1 MSTGATAGGAAHQL
15 HMRGTL
21 DFHLNMGSVRTYWR
35 YQNTPHTNFATEPIT
50 QPFENTPQWNGQTAN
65 ASINRTGDL
74 LHRMYCVI
82 DLPPICAYANSG
94 SSTLT
99 QFAYISTTA
108 GSAAQTY
115 SYYNQYDELFSGM
128 QRGIEG
134 YWVHWTDAIGYAMLQ
149 EVQLSVGAHIV
160 DRFSCEY
167 LYCWEE
173 LTGQTGKRCWDMVG
187 RFNTIVERILFARAG
202 GRLHVP
208 LPFWFTQVT
217 GNALSLITLHYNIV
231 KVHITFTNLAKL
243 LVVSN
248 QDVLVYKSN
257 RTDTGTSIPVTDGT
271 SSGSLLVA
279 SDCTAYLQS
288 EMVYLDMPERTSFQ
302 QGEFDC
308 LMTGVQTERRTI
320 ASGSTADINLPFNF
334 PVSEIIIAGR
344 MAGNTVGNRTFE
356 FGRGIPT
363 SITSLGGAATYGG
376 VKLSRPMCPIQAEGK
391 FDWQGQDYGAVRGM
405 SAGSGNAANGLGMT
419 DTRGQWSLFDRL
431 IVNADPFVEM
441 TLFINHSQRMAP
453 QPANYFRQVQPFQ
466 HHSRIPTNY
475 IYVMSF
481 SLFPEEANASGSLNF
496 SKLDNATLRVRIHPD
511 CVGYEMEVFC
521 FARYWN
527 IFSYTRGVGGARYRA

>member
-50 QPFENTPQWNGQTAN
+50 QPFDNAPQWNGQTAN

-82 DLPPICAYANSG
+82 DLPPICAYSNNTG
-94 SSTLT
+94 TSTNT
-99 QFAYISTTA
+99 QYAYIN
-108 GSAAQTY
+108 SAHATSALQSY
-115 SYYNQYDELFSGM
+115 SYYNSYDELFAGL

-134 YWVHWTDAIGYAMLQ
+134 YWCHWTDAIGYAMLQ
-149 EVQLSVGAHIV
+149 EVQLSVGSHIV
-160 DRFSCEY
+160 DRFSCEF

-173 LTGQTGKRCWDMVG
+173 LTGQSGKRCWDMVG
-187 RFNTIVERILFARAG
+187 RFNSIIDRILFARSG

-243 LVVSN
+243 IIVSN
-248 QDVLVYKSN
+248 QDVAVYKAA
-257 RTDTGTSIPVTDGT
+257 TTHTGASIPVTTGV
-271 SSGSLLVA
+271 SSGTLLTA

-320 ASGSTADINLPFNF
+320 ASGSNADIILPFNF
-334 PVSEIIIAGR
+334 PVSEIIVAGR

-363 SITSLGGAATYGG
+363 SPNALGGALTYGG
-376 VKLSRPMCPIQAEGK
+376 ANLSKPMYPIQTEGTS
-391 FDWQGQDYGAVRGM
+391 DYQGQDYGAVRGI
-405 SAGSGNAANGLGMT
+405 SAGSGNGMVDTLG
-419 DTRGQWSLFDRL
+419 QFSLWNRL
-431 IVNADPFVEM
+431 IVGADPFVEM

-466 HHSRIPTNY
+466 HHSRIPANY

-521 FARYWN
+521 FAKYWN

>member
-1 MSTGATAGGAAHQL
+1 MSTGATSGGAAHQL

-50 QPFENTPQWNGQTAN
+50 QPFDNAPQWNGQTAN

-82 DLPPICAYANSG
+82 DLPPLVATVGGTTPYAYNT
-94 SSTLT
+94 SST
-99 QFAYISTTA
+99 
-108 GSAAQTY
+108 GSMETQTY
-115 SYYNQYDELFSGM
+115 GYYNQYDELFAGM

-134 YWVHWTDAIGYAMLQ
+134 FWVHWTDAIGYAMLQ
-149 EVQLSVGAHIV
+149 EVQLSVGSHIV
-160 DRFSCEY
+160 DRFSCEF

-173 LTGQTGKRCWDMVG
+173 LTGQSGKRCWDMVG
-187 RFNTIVERILFARAG
+187 RFGSIVERILFARTG

-231 KVHITFTNLAKL
+231 KVHITFTNLNKL
-243 LVVSN
+243 LIVSN
-248 QDVLVYKSN
+248 TDVQVMKAN
-257 RTDTGTSIPVTDGT
+257 RTDTGTGFPVTDGT
-271 SSGSLLVA
+271 SSGSPLSA
-279 SDCTAYLQS
+279 SDCAAYLQS

-308 LMTGVQTERRTI
+308 LMTGVQTERRTV
-320 ASGSTADINLPFNF
+320 ASGSSADMNLPFNF

-356 FGRGIPT
+356 FGRGIP
-363 SITSLGGAATYGG
+363 SSPYASGGLLTYGS
-376 VKLSRPMCPIQAEGK
+376 VKLSRPMCPIQSEGT
-391 FDWQGQDYGAVRGM
+391 FDWQGQDYGIVTAPGG
-405 SAGSGNAANGLGMT
+405 GSNT
-419 DTRGQWSLFDRL
+419 DSTGQWSLWNRL

-441 TLFINHSQRMAP
+441 TLYINHSQRMAP

-496 SKLDNATLRVRIHPD
+496 SKLDNATLRLRIHPD

>member
-1 MSTGATAGGAAHQL
+1 
-15 HMRGTL
+15 MRGTL

-50 QPFENTPQWNGQTAN
+50 QPFDNAPQWNGQTSN
-65 ASINRTGDL
+65 AGINRTGDL
-74 LHRMYCVI
+74 LHHMYCVI
-82 DLPPICAYANSG
+82 DLPPICVATSVG
-94 SSTLT
+94 
-99 QFAYISTTA
+99 STTQYAYNAA
-108 GSAAQTY
+108 GGARSNSIPY

-134 YWVHWTDAIGYAMLQ
+134 YWCHWTDAIGYAMLQ
-149 EVQLSVGAHIV
+149 EVQLSVGSHIV
-160 DRFSCEY
+160 DKFTCEF

-173 LTGQTGKRCWDMVG
+173 LTGQAGKRCWDMVG
-187 RFNTIVERILFARAG
+187 RFESITERILFARSG

-208 LPFWFTQVT
+208 LPFWFTLVT

-243 LVVSN
+243 IIVSN
-248 QDVLVYKSN
+248 ADLAVYKAA
-257 RTDTGTSIPVTDGT
+257 RTDTGVSIPVTNGV
-271 SSGSLLVA
+271 SSGSLLVP
-279 SDCTAYLQS
+279 SDCIAYLQS

-320 ASGSTADINLPFNF
+320 ASGSTADIQLPFNF
-334 PVSEIIIAGR
+334 PVSELIICGR

-356 FGRGIPT
+356 FGRGIP
-363 SITSLGGAATYGG
+363 SSLNSLGGGSAYGG
-376 VKLSRPMCPIQAEGK
+376 AGLSKPMFPIQTEGS
-391 FDWQGQDYGAVRGM
+391 FDWQGRDYGALLFN
-405 SAGSGNAANGLGMT
+405 SAGSSNFAAGLGMV
-419 DTRGQWSLFDRL
+419 DTNGQWALWNRV
-431 IVNADPFVEM
+431 IVNADPFLEM
-441 TLFINHSQRMAP
+441 TLYVNHSQRMAP
-453 QPANYFRQVQPFQ
+453 QPANYFRQVQPYQ
-466 HHSRIPTNY
+466 HHTNIPRNY

-481 SLFPEEANASGSLNF
+481 ALFPEEANASGSLNF

-511 CVGYEMEVFC
+511 CVNYEMEVFC